1 MLLGRDLEAG
11 DPWFQMTQRLG
22 LNLTKD
28 EFLQALDSVSQA
40 TRSRAVIF
48 VDALNESED
57 RTVWK
62 NRLAG
67 ILTTLSRYPRVGLA
81 ASIRTSYEGAVVPE
95 GLVPDRLVRET
106 HYGFADHEF
115 QATRTFFDHYGLER
129 PSVPLLVPEFQNP
142 LFLKLFCEG
151 LSNRGLTRVPLG
163 IRGIT
168 AVFDFFVG
176 SVNEKLSA
184 PDALDF
190 DESSRPVQQLSK
202 LMADS
207 GSTWLSREEAREAA
221 NGILLQ
227 EGYERSLFRHLISEG
242 ILAENL
248 IPGEDG
254 EWRDGVH
261 FSYERFSDHLIAAY
275 LLEEH
280 LDRSDPSRSFSE
292 DQPLGSLV
300 EDERACW
307 RNRGLIE
314 ALSVQVPENTG
325 KELIEVVTGAV
336 EYRPV
341 CEAFIESLLWRDP
354 ASITDATLDH
364 VNACLDRPG
373 ILNQLLDV
381 LLTLAASPGHPYNAE
396 FLHERLM
403 RDSLPERDSWWSIF
417 LHYQYDTQGS
427 VDRLVDWAWS
437 PEDKDHIDD
446 EAVRLCGV
454 ALAWFFTS
462 SNRFLRDRATKAL
475 VNLLDERIH
484 VLRELIPKFL
494 KVYDPYVLER
504 LFCVAYGCAMRS
516 TDGAALG
523 ELAQNVY
530 SWVFE
535 DGDPPAHILL
545 RDYARGVIELALQRD
560 AGLDLEIDKIRPPY
574 SSEWPTTIPT
584 EEELARYGE
593 RQEDMPHEEWA
604 RMNLYSSVMSWGDF
618 ARYVIGTNS
627 GSFPWSSRRL
637 DEPKEPTLKERYD
650 SFIQSLTE
658 RQRKAWER
666 YEDIF
671 TFDLSRVMQAMLDIE
686 RSGQRL
692 SEEEP
697 NEEAA
702 EEDLDA
708 LKAERK
714 RIFKNTLGKRKS
726 RVFDEYVKPYV
737 ENRAQYRD
745 ELRFDL
751 SIAQRF
757 ILQKVLDLGWTVERF
772 GEFDRW
778 VNRSNMREAQKAE
791 RIGKKYQWIAYHEFL
806 ARVADNFEFRG
817 DLWSEGDQE
826 YDGPWQEHFRDIDPS
841 VVLRKTGLEA
851 FSPHTNTW
859 WFPIS
864 YGTWEPEL
872 DDGSWLRGTEDLP
885 AVEPLIEVVDPDDGS
900 RWLTLESYYGWE
912 QPTPP
917 EGDLVLTQELPSKKV
932 RCRRG
937 IRLGKEAEL
946 HGSLDARIPRSAR
959 RLPGR
964 TVLVVCLRAP
974 TLCLPRV

>member
-1 MLLGRDLEAG
+1 M
-11 DPWFQMTQRLG
+11 
-22 LNLTKD
+22 
-28 EFLQALDSVSQA
+28 
-40 TRSRAVIF
+40 
-48 VDALNESED
+48 
-57 RTVWK
+57 
-62 NRLAG
+62 
-67 ILTTLSRYPRVGLA
+67 
-81 ASIRTSYEGAVVPE
+81 
-95 GLVPDRLVRET
+95 
-106 HYGFADHEF
+106 
-115 QATRTFFDHYGLER
+115 
-129 PSVPLLVPEFQNP
+129 
-142 LFLKLFCEG
+142 
-151 LSNRGLTRVPLG
+151 
-163 IRGIT
+163 
-168 AVFDFFVG
+168 
-176 SVNEKLSA
+176 
-184 PDALDF
+184 
-190 DESSRPVQQLSK
+190 
-202 LMADS
+202 
-207 GSTWLSREEAREAA
+207 
-221 NGILLQ
+221 
-227 EGYERSLFRHLISEG
+227 
-242 ILAENL
+242 
-248 IPGEDG
+248 
-254 EWRDGVH
+254 
-261 FSYERFSDHLIAAY
+261 
-275 LLEEH
+275 
-280 LDRSDPSRSFSE
+280 
-292 DQPLGSLV
+292 
-300 EDERACW
+300 
-307 RNRGLIE
+307 
-314 ALSVQVPENTG
+314 
-325 KELIEVVTGAV
+325 
-336 EYRPV
+336 
-341 CEAFIESLLWRDP
+341 
-354 ASITDATLDH
+354 
-364 VNACLDRPG
+364 
-373 ILNQLLDV
+373 
-381 LLTLAASPGHPYNAE
+381 
-396 FLHERLM
+396 
-403 RDSLPERDSWWSIF
+403 
-417 LHYQYDTQGS
+417 
-427 VDRLVDWAWS
+427 
-437 PEDKDHIDD
+437 
-446 EAVRLCGV
+446 
-454 ALAWFFTS
+454 
-462 SNRFLRDRATKAL
+462 
-475 VNLLDERIH
+475 
-484 VLRELIPKFL
+484 
-494 KVYDPYVLER
+494 LER

-637 DEPKEPTLKERYD
+637 DEPKEPPLKERYD
-650 SFIQSLTE
+650 SLIQSLTE

-757 ILQKVLDLGWTVERF
+757 ILQRVLDLGWTVERF

-778 VNRSNMREAQKAE
+778 VNRSNMRGAQKAE

-859 WFPIS
+859 WFPVS